1 MQVTASIRWV
11 PVTASPVDERRARL
25 AAAHLYAI
33 TADAEPD
40 RVTVVAE
47 ACLRGGADLLQLRH
61 KTLGRGALLG
71 LAERLRALT
80 AQAGALLI
88 VNDHL
93 DIALLAEADG
103 VHLGED
109 DLSVAE
115 ARRLAGP
122 KFLVGAS
129 AATPDAARAAASA
142 GADYLGAGPAFATP
156 IKDSK
161 PVIGP
166 QGVLAVQDAVELP
179 VFAIGG
185 VAPANVEQLV
195 LAGIRRA
202 CMIRA
207 LSEAA
212 DPAAVAR
219 QVRAALAT

>member
-1 MQVTASIRWV
+1 MALAGRPRGDFVLSTKV
-11 PVTASPVDERRARL
+11 GRL
-25 AAAHLYAI
+25 VRPTDAI
-33 TADAEPD
+33 PP
-40 RVTVVAE
+40 
-47 ACLRGGADLLQLRH
+47 GADIDPQALD
-61 KTLGRGALLG
+61 GREDAYYTRTEAVRLVFDYSADGVRRSIEESLERLG
-71 LAERLRALT
+71 L
-80 AQAGALLI
+80 
-88 VNDHL
+88 DHV
-93 DIALLAEADG
+93 DIALLSKADG
-103 VHLGED
+103 VHLGPD
-109 DLSVAE
+109 DLSIAS
-115 ARRLAGP
+115 ALRLADGHL
-122 KFLVGAS
+122 LVGAS
-129 AATPDAARAAASA
+129 ASTPETARAAIVE
-142 GADYLGAGPAFATP
+142 GADYLGSGPAFATP